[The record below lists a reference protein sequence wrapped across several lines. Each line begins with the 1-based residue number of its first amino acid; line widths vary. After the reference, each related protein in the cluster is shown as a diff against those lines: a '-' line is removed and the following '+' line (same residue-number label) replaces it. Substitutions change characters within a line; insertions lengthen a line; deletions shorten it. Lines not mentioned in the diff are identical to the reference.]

1 MRTPDECVWGAY
13 SVVKGI
19 PNSVGRRGI
28 FRIFDCVSPTRR
40 ALAVCC
46 VMTCAACAAI
56 VSRPPKLSPTAGAV
70 RRDAAAQELHVLH
83 EGDVARCRS
92 PAVQCRTG
100 APLPI
105 TTNQN
110 CYGTCYG
117 TVPDQASIASSH
129 PPSSARAAAKC
140 RCFCCYPLLLLLL
153 TNSIICVMCDV

>member
-28 FRIFDCVSPTRR
+28 FRILTVHRQRDGHSRS
-40 ALAVCC
+40 
-46 VMTCAACAAI
+46 AACAAI
-56 VSRPPKLSPTAGAV
+56 VSCPPKLSPTAGTV

-117 TVPDQASIASSH
+117 TVPEQASIASSR
-129 PPSSARAAAKC
+129 PPSYARAAANC
-140 RCFCCYPLLLLLL
+140 RCFCCCPLLLLLL
-153 TNSIICVMCDV
+153 TKSHAS

>member
-46 VMTCAACAAI
+46 VTCAACAAI
-56 VSRPPKLSPTAGAV
+56 VSCPPKLSPIAGAV
-70 RRDAAAQELHVLH
+70 RRDAAAHELYVLHV
-83 EGDVARCRS
+83 GDVARCRS
-92 PAVQCRTG
+92 PAVQCRMC

-110 CYGTCYG
+110 CSGTCSI
-117 TVPDQASIASSH
+117 TVLKHAHHPHKNNTPPPLPTTAS
-129 PPSSARAAAKC
+129 AAAE
-140 RCFCCYPLLLLLL
+140 
-153 TNSIICVMCDV
+153 SIICVICDV